1 MDEWAPIPNL
11 RDRTRRRA
19 GISPC
24 PAGIHE
30 GDRMNLFR
38 KNWTPREADEWT
50 VHDWVAVIVSPLIYL
65 LLTIGVMLSMLLVTA
80 GFFMLGAAIVLLVLL
95 VRVINPKLDA
105 ISEAYEKRQKEYIEE
120 LERKVK
126 WEE

>member
-1 MDEWAPIPNL
+1 MK
-11 RDRTRRRA
+11 
-19 GISPC
+19 
-24 PAGIHE
+24 
-30 GDRMNLFR
+30 LFR

-50 VHDWVAVIVSPLIYL
+50 VHDWIAVIVSPIVYV
-65 LLTIGVMLSMLLVTA
+65 LLTVGVMLSMLLVTA
-80 GFFMLGAAIVLLVLL
+80 GFVMLVAAVILLALLVK
-95 VRVINPKLDA
+95 VINPKLDA

>member
-1 MDEWAPIPNL
+1 MK
-11 RDRTRRRA
+11 
-19 GISPC
+19 
-24 PAGIHE
+24 
-30 GDRMNLFR
+30 LFR

-50 VHDWVAVIVSPLIYL
+50 VHDWIAVIVSPIVYV
-65 LLTIGVMLSMLLVTA
+65 LLTVGVMLSMLLVTA
-80 GFFMLGAAIVLLVLL
+80 GFVMLIAAVILLVLL
-95 VRVINPKLDA
+95 VKVINPKLDA